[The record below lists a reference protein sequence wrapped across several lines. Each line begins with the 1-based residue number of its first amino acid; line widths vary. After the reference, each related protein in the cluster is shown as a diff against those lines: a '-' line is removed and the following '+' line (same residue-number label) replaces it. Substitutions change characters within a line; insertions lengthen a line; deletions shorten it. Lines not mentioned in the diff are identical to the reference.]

1 MEKKSI
7 KINLQ
12 QIDIHQKD
20 YEEYLKI
27 YGILDNAKSL
37 IDKEVVTAELEKIMD
52 YVKFNYELSLS
63 CVFTEIER
71 IKDKQEREGK

>member
-12 QIDIHQKD
+12 QIDIHKKD

-63 CVFTEIER
+63 CVFTGIER
-71 IKDKQEREGK
+71 IKEKQEREGK

>member
-12 QIDIHQKD
+12 QIDIHKKD

-71 IKDKQEREGK
+71 IKEKQEREGK

>member
-12 QIDIHQKD
+12 QIDIHKRD
-20 YEEYLKI
+20 YEDYLKI
-27 YGILDNAKSL
+27 YEILEDAKNK
-37 IDKEVVTAELEKIMD
+37 IHKEVVIAELEKIID

-71 IKDKQEREGK
+71 IKEKQ

>member
-12 QIDIHQKD
+12 QIDNHKRD
-20 YEEYLKI
+20 YEEYLQI
-27 YGILDNAKSL
+27 YNILDDTKNR
-37 IDKEVVTAELEKIMD
+37 IHNVVVIEEVQKIMD

-71 IKDKQEREGK
+71 IKEKQESEGK

>member
-12 QIDIHQKD
+12 QIDIHKKD
-20 YEEYLKI
+20 YEDYLRI
-27 YGILDNAKSL
+27 YDILDDAKNK
-37 IDKEVVTAELEKIMD
+37 IQHDFVVTELQKIID

-71 IKDKQEREGK
+71 IKEKQESEGK

>member
-12 QIDIHQKD
+12 QIEIHKKD

-27 YGILDNAKSL
+27 YSILDNAKSL
-37 IDKEVVTAELEKIMD
+37 INKEVVTAELEKIMD

-71 IKDKQEREGK
+71 IKEKQESEGK

>member
-12 QIDIHQKD
+12 QIENHKKD

-27 YGILDNAKSL
+27 YSILDNAKSL
-37 IDKEVVTAELEKIMD
+37 INKEIVTTELEKIMD

-71 IKDKQEREGK
+71 IKEKQESEGK